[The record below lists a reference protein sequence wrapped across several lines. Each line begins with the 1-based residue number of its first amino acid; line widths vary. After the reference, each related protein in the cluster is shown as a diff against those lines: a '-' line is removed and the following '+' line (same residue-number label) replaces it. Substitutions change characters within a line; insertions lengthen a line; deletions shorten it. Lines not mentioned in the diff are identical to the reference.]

1 MKRIL
6 KMIGLFLLLA
16 ILAAGVVRL
25 LDWKIFHDLGTQQQA
40 EEDTTPWPPSIDFN
54 DLWTRSY

>member
-6 KMIGLFLLLA
+6 KMIGLILLLA
-16 ILAAGVVRL
+16 ILAAVAVRL
-25 LDWKIFHDLGTQQQA
+25 LDWKIFHNLGTQQA

-54 DLWTRSY
+54 DLWTLNY